1 MPSRLF
7 RASFG
12 KIELTGRLEVFA
24 FQSSDI
30 VRSPG
35 NIAPRQFGGN
45 RGKGIVVPDMAD
57 RTTSFGSSLLMSLAT
72 CLIIAGEPT
81 EVPPNFMTLID
92 LGS

>member
-12 KIELTGRLEVFA
+12 KIELTGRLEEILPRDNSA
-24 FQSSDI
+24 A
-30 VRSPG
+30 
-35 NIAPRQFGGN
+35 IAARAL
-45 RGKGIVVPDMAD
+45 VVPDMAD